1 MKYLL
6 VLAVV
11 WIAFWLW
18 RQRRRAE
25 IDTHRTAQHAAHAQG
40 SSTGP
45 DAPPQPMTQC
55 DYCHVHLHLSDALA
69 GRQGRYCTVAH
80 QQAAEQ

>member
-25 IDTHRTAQHAAHAQG
+25 IDAHRAAQHAAHAKT
-40 SSTGP
+40 SSA
-45 DAPPQPMTQC
+45 APVAAPQPMAQC
-55 DYCHVHLHLSDALA
+55 DYCQVHLPLADALD

-80 QQAAEQ
+80 QQAAEG